1 MTNIGV
7 KKYMLPDYKDL
18 VDMIVTGRKKLGL
31 SQRTLAD
38 RAEVSHSVVG
48 KLERKEHVPNY
59 KTIKAIYDAI
69 EKEQG
74 RERSSAEEFVEKDK
88 KIVSVKPS
96 DLVKD
101 ARKLMK
107 ENDFSQLPVEEEG
120 EYTGLVTSTQLMDIE
135 DKEVKIMQLSYSP
148 LPTIPHETP
157 KKDFSALLKTH
168 QAVLVTKNRGVI
180 GMITAAD
187 LL

>member
-1 MTNIGV
+1 
-7 KKYMLPDYKDL
+7 MLPDYEML
-18 VDMIVTGRKKLGL
+18 VKMIVDGRKKLGI
-31 SQRTLAD
+31 SQRGLAQK
-38 RAEVSHSVVG
+38 AGVSHSVVG
-48 KLERKEHVPNY
+48 KLERGENVPNY

-69 EKEQG
+69 EKEQR
-74 RERSSAEEFVEKDK
+74 RERSTAEEFVEKDK

-96 DLVKD
+96 DMVKD

-135 DKEVKIMQLSYSP
+135 DKEVKIMQMNYNP
-148 LPTIPHETP
+148 LPTIPHKTP
-157 KKDFSALLKTH
+157 KEDFSALLKTH
-168 QAVLVTKNRGVI
+168 QAVLVTKKKKVI